1 MGMAS
6 STVPAEVSETATRAV
21 RVAAAQKLSKTSPL
35 KGLDRVAEDPT
46 SKRAVASA
54 VMRTGVTAGL
64 ASLIGT
70 PAASAT
76 EEVLHNIGYRRAIV
90 ITLAVSFLS
99 LAAVVM
105 AVFMVFTMVASVASA
120 PLRVIEALFG
130 GDDSSQ
136 EDATPLA
143 ELCVIPSPTTIPAA
157 PLTTAAPVP
166 PEESSV
172 DGEPAPP
179 PVSESP
185 SALPA
190 AIGSDGKVTTET
202 REVVSKVPR
211 GADPLRAESFILYSL
226 SHPHDAPTWDDFE
239 HQFTPT
245 RDAVKARG
253 VTGTDVPV
261 TASAVV
267 KEIDPDANIAP
278 YTLVSASAV
287 AKLMN
292 DGYVKVAEDRQGAA
306 LERVQALC
314 ASPDDNG
321 ASTTTPT
328 AARPDK

>member
-1 MGMAS
+1 MAS
-6 STVPAEVSETATRAV
+6 STVPAEVSETATRAA

-76 EEVLHNIGYRRAIV
+76 EEVLHNIGYRRAIG

-120 PLRVIEALFG
+120 PMRVIEALFG

-143 ELCVIPSPTTIPAA
+143 ELCVIPSPTTITAA

-179 PVSESP
+179 VSESP

-190 AIGSDGKVTTET
+190 AIGSDGKVTPET

-226 SHPHDAPTWDDFE
+226 SHPHNSHTWDDFE
-239 HQFTPT
+239 HQFTPAH
-245 RDAVKARG
+245 DAVKARG
-253 VTGTDVPV
+253 VTNENIPV

-267 KEIDPDANIAP
+267 KEIDPDANLAP

-314 ASPDDNG
+314 TSPDGDG
-321 ASTTTPT
+321 VSTTTPT

>member
-1 MGMAS
+1 MAS

-99 LAAVVM
+99 LATVVM

-179 PVSESP
+179 VSESP

-190 AIGSDGKVTTET
+190 AIGSDGKVTPET

-226 SHPHDAPTWDDFE
+226 SHPHNSHTWDDFE
-239 HQFTPT
+239 HQFTPAH
-245 RDAVKARG
+245 DAVKARG
-253 VTGTDVPV
+253 VTNENIPV

-314 ASPDDNG
+314 TSPDGDG
-321 ASTTTPT
+321 VSTTTPT